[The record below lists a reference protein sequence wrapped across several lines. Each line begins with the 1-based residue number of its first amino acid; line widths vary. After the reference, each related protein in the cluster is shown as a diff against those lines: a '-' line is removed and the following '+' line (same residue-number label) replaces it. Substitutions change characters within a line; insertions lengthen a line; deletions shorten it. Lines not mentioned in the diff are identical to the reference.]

1 MRKLAVLSVLTMLAA
16 SVAVAQPGLTLPT
29 SGNNQKASVTQYI
42 GPVKITID
50 YSSPKVHNPATGED
64 RRGKIW
70 GTLVPY
76 GLTNLGFGTCT
87 ECPWRAGANENT
99 TFTTSQAIQVEGQT
113 LPAGTYGFFLIAD
126 PNEWTAIFSK
136 NSTSWGSFFY
146 NPAEDQLRVKVKPE
160 KSDYHEFLT
169 YDWVERQP
177 DHATVAMKWEDLAV
191 PIHITVPNIT
201 DYYLTAIKEELRSS
215 PGFSWQNW
223 NQAAQYALAQK
234 RLDDALEFAK
244 GETDPTFGIG
254 QANFATLSTL
264 ADIQEA
270 RGMTADAKATR
281 DKALAMGNAIQ
292 LHQYARA
299 QQQKKNMPEAIRVWM
314 MNAKLHPNE
323 WPVNV
328 GLMRA
333 YSAQG
338 NYKEA
343 LKYAKIAVTQAPDP
357 GNKKN
362 LEDAVKKLEQGK
374 DANS

>member
-1 MRKLAVLSVLTMLAA
+1 MRKLAILSGLMLLAA
-16 SVAVAQPGLTLPT
+16 TAAVAQPGLTLPT
-29 SGNNQKASVTQYI
+29 SGNNQHAIVTQFI
-42 GPVKITID
+42 GPVQITID
-50 YSSPKVHNPATGED
+50 YNSPKVHDPRTGED

-70 GTLVPY
+70 GGLVPY

-87 ECPWRAGANENT
+87 ECPWRAGANQNT
-99 TFTTSQAIQVEGQT
+99 TFTTNYPIQVEGQT

-160 KSDYHEFLT
+160 KSDYHEWLT
-169 YDWVERQP
+169 YEFTERQP
-177 DHATVAMKWEDLAV
+177 DKATVAMKWEDLAV
-191 PIHITVPNIT
+191 PLHITVPNLT
-201 DYYLTAIKEELRSS
+201 DVYLTNIHQELRNS

-234 RLDDALEFAK
+234 RLDDAMQFAK
-244 GETDPTFGIG
+244 GATDPTFGIG
-254 QANFATLSTL
+254 QENFQTLSTL

-270 RGMTADAKATR
+270 QNSPDAKATR
-281 DKALAMGNAIQ
+281 EKALAMGSPVQ
-292 LHQYARA
+292 LHQYARTQMTKGNKA
-299 QQQKKNMPEAIRVWM
+299 EAIRVWM
-314 MNAKLHPNE
+314 MNAKQHPNV

-343 LKYAKIAVTQAPDP
+343 LKYAKLALAQVPDP
-357 GNKKN
+357 QNKKS
-362 LEDAVKKLEQGK
+362 LEDAVKKLQDGK
-374 DANS
+374 DVN

>member
-1 MRKLAVLSVLTMLAA
+1 MRRLAILSVLTLLIAA
-16 SVAVAQPGLTLPT
+16 AVQAQPGLTLPT
-29 SGNNQKASVTQYI
+29 SGNNQHAIVTQFI

-50 YSSPKVHNPATGED
+50 YNSPKVHNPNTGED

-99 TFTTSQAIQVEGQT
+99 TFTTNYPIQVEGQT

-146 NPAEDQLRVKVKPE
+146 NAAEDQLRVKLKPE
-160 KSDYHEFLT
+160 KSDYHEWLT
-169 YDWVERQP
+169 YEFTERQP
-177 DHATVAMKWEDLAV
+177 DHATVAMKWEDLAL
-191 PIHITVPNIT
+191 PMHITVPNLT
-201 DYYLTAIKEELRSS
+201 DVYLAEIRNELRSS

-223 NQAAQYALAQK
+223 NQAARYALTEK
-234 RLDDALEFAK
+234 RLDDALQFAK
-244 GETDPTFGIG
+244 GATDPTFGIG
-254 QANFATLSTL
+254 QENYQTLSTL

-270 RGMTADAKATR
+270 RNDAAAKATR
-281 DKALAMGNAIQ
+281 EKSLAMANAIQ
-292 LHQYARA
+292 LHQYAR
-299 QQQKKNMPEAIRVWM
+299 QQMQKGNKAEAIRVWM
-314 MNAKLHPNE
+314 LNAKQHPNE

-343 LKYAKIAVTQAPDP
+343 LKYAKLAVVQAPDP

-362 LEDAVKKLEQGK
+362 LEDSIKKLEQGK
-374 DANS
+374 DVNP